1 MGMGCS
7 TRLLLIFGI
16 VIIILLGTSLVLGRL
31 GTDKPLFPEPKLHLS
46 SQPLIPTAE
55 RDKALE
61 HPEEYRLPP
70 SRFLITNTIL
80 ASWFTILFLVGFFY
94 FATRRIREVPGRLQG
109 MAESILELLIG
120 LIEGAIGR
128 ERTRMVLPL
137 VATIFL
143 YVLFNALLAILPI
156 FGPLGFFGE
165 HGDVEIPLLR
175 NASTDINVPLATA
188 LFAVLVVEYWGMRAI
203 GSLRYLGQFFN
214 VRDLLRGR
222 PLGIINLFVGG
233 LEALSHLIRIVSFTF
248 RLFGNMTAG
257 KTLVL
262 IIAFLLPFLTFGFY
276 GLEVLIGVIQALIF
290 AGLTLVFATVAVT
303 PHEDEAH

>member
-1 MGMGCS
+1 
-7 TRLLLIFGI
+7 
-16 VIIILLGTSLVLGRL
+16 
-31 GTDKPLFPEPKLHLS
+31 
-46 SQPLIPTAE
+46 
-55 RDKALE
+55 
-61 HPEEYRLPP
+61 
-70 SRFLITNTIL
+70 
-80 ASWFTILFLVGFFY
+80 
-94 FATRRIREVPGRLQG
+94 
-109 MAESILELLIG
+109 
-120 LIEGAIGR
+120 
-128 ERTRMVLPL
+128 MVLPL

-214 VRDLLRGR
+214 IRDLLRGR